1 MTSIQNAVRE
11 MLRDR
16 EHEFLQA
23 MIGDAGRFQ
32 APNDENAKYLVDV
45 LYVHD
50 PMRLLLW
57 AGIYLHDTAEVQ
69 S

>member
-1 MTSIQNAVRE
+1 
-11 MLRDR
+11 
-16 EHEFLQA
+16 